1 MADEK
6 FDEKDREKREE
17 KSPDEKSWDEKW
29 QRDPVS
35 TAIWAAIFIWAGL
48 VLLADNLGFL
58 DSIRIV
64 GWQLP
69 GIDTIINLESW
80 ALIFIGAGVLVL
92 IEVLV
97 RLLLPQYRRS
107 VGGTIFFGIFLI
119 AIGLG
124 NIFGWEIIWPL
135 VLIALGLSIILRGV
149 LRR

>member
-97 RLLLPQYRRS
+97 RLLMPQYRRS